1 MASDI
6 RVLLVEDNPGDAR
19 LLREML
25 QEAGPARYDLIHL
38 QRLEEARRRLK
49 EERPDVVL
57 LDLLLPDSHGLD
69 TFRQVHACAPS
80 VPILVLSGDN
90 DEALA
95 AQAVREGAQ
104 DYLVKGQTNS
114 PLLARAMR
122 YAIERKRRERE
133 METFT
138 TVATALRA
146 APCRADMLPVILSQ
160 ALSLLKADGAA
171 LAMRDPISGET
182 VVALARGAWEHWTGL
197 RLPGG
202 AGISGQVIAAG
213 LPYRAA
219 DVLNDSRLARP
230 DLIGDLVCVACVPLI
245 TQEQGLGALWVG
257 RKTSRDAEP
266 RPIDDGELRLLAAIA
281 DIAAN
286 ALHRAGVMETLEQR
300 VAERTREL
308 AEANEQL
315 KELDHLKSKFVSDVS
330 HELRTPITNLNLY
343 LNLMEHGKPE
353 KRAYY
358 LTTLRQQAG
367 RLAGLIEDILDLSQ
381 LEQENAPV
389 VFSPVDLN
397 EVVGQTVA
405 THQAR
410 AEAAGLR
417 LTFEPGDDLPAVRG
431 EPGRL
436 VRVVTNLLG
445 NAINYTSEGSVD
457 VATQRL
463 DGHVCLQVRDTGI
476 GIEPED
482 IPHLFERFYR
492 GRRASQSNIPGTGL
506 GLGIVKE
513 IVELHGGKIEV
524 SSQVGQGS
532 NFTVWLPL
540 DRSQGARRH
549 DT

>member
-1 MASDI
+1 MTDDI

-19 LLREML
+19 LLQEML
-25 QEAGPARYDLIHL
+25 QEIGSTRYDLIHL
-38 QRLEEARRRLK
+38 QRLEKAAVWLR

-69 TFRQVHACAPS
+69 TFRRMHACAPG
-80 VPILVLSGDN
+80 VPILVLSGHD

-104 DYLVKGQTNS
+104 DYLVKGQMNS

-133 METFT
+133 MEVFT

-146 APCRADMLPVILSQ
+146 ARSRADMLPVILNQ
-160 ALSLLKADGAA
+160 ALSLLKAEGAA
-171 LAMRDPISGET
+171 LAMRDPISGEM
-182 VVALARGAWEHWTGL
+182 VIALARGAWDHWTGL
-197 RLPGG
+197 RLPEGV
-202 AGISGQVIAAG
+202 GISGAVIATG
-213 LPYRAA
+213 QLYRAA
-219 DVLNDSRLARP
+219 NVRDDPHLARP
-230 DLIGDLVCVACVPLI
+230 DLIGDLICVACVPLI

-257 RKTSRDAEP
+257 RKVANDAAP
-266 RPIDDGELRLLAAIA
+266 RLISDGELRLLAAIA

-315 KELDHLKSKFVSDVS
+315 KELDRLKTKFISDVS

-343 LNLMEHGKPE
+343 LNLMEQGKPE

-358 LTTLRQQAG
+358 LSTLRQQAG
-367 RLAGLIEDILDLSQ
+367 RLAGLVEDILDLSR
-381 LEQENAPV
+381 LEQDNARA

-397 EVVGQTVA
+397 QVVGQAVA
-405 THQAR
+405 AHQAR

-417 LTFEPGDDLPAVRG
+417 LAFEPGDDLPVVRG

-436 VRVVTNLLG
+436 TRLVSNLLG
-445 NAINYTSEGSVD
+445 NAINYTPQGSVHA
-457 VATQRL
+457 ATQRL

-506 GLGIVKE
+506 GLGIAKE
-513 IVELHGGKIEV
+513 IVDLHGGKIEV
-524 SSQVGQGS
+524 SSRVGQGS
-532 NFTVWLPL
+532 TFTVWLPQ
-540 DRSQGARRH
+540 DRGEGCE
-549 DT
+549 TT

>member
-1 MASDI
+1 MAGDI

-25 QEAGPARYDLIHL
+25 QEIDSARYDLIHL
-38 QRLEEARRRLK
+38 QRLEEATQRLR

-69 TFRQVHACAPS
+69 TFRRVHACAPG
-80 VPILVLSGDN
+80 VPILVLSGHD

-133 METFT
+133 MEVFT

-146 APCRADMLPVILSQ
+146 ARSRADMLPVILSQ

-171 LAMRDPISGET
+171 LAMRDPIRGET

-197 RLPGG
+197 RLPDG
-202 AGISGQVIAAG
+202 AGISGHVIASG
-213 LPYRAA
+213 QPYRAA
-219 DVLNDSRLARP
+219 NVQIDPLLARP

-245 TQEQGLGALWVG
+245 TQEQGIGALWVG
-257 RKTSRDAEP
+257 RKVSRDAEP
-266 RPIDDGELRLLAAIA
+266 RPIGDGELRLLAAIA

-315 KELDHLKSKFVSDVS
+315 KELDRLKSKFVSDVS
-330 HELRTPITNLNLY
+330 HELRTPTTNLNLY

-358 LTTLRQQAG
+358 LTTLKQQAG
-367 RLAGLIEDILDLSQ
+367 RLAGLIEDILDLSR
-381 LEQENAPV
+381 LEQESAQV

-397 EVVGQTVA
+397 EVVGQVVTA
-405 THQAR
+405 HQPR

-436 VRVVTNLLG
+436 MRVVTNLLG
-445 NAINYTSEGSVD
+445 NAINYTSEGSVH

-492 GRRASQSNIPGTGL
+492 GRHASQSNIPGTGL

-513 IVELHGGKIEV
+513 IVDLHGGKIEV
-524 SSQVGQGS
+524 SSRVGQGS
-532 NFTVWLPL
+532 KFTVWLPL
-540 DRSQGARRH
+540 DR
-549 DT
+549 